1 MLELIDLT
9 YTYPKAKNAE
19 ALTDASCRI
28 GEGTWLL
35 LGENGA
41 GKTTLKRLAASLLRP
56 TSGQVILDGEE
67 NVTAHE
73 GVDSEPALPADR
85 RHDFPGADHQ

>member
-19 ALTDASCRI
+19 ALTDVSCRI

-41 GKTTLKRLAASLLRP
+41 GKTTLMRLAASLLRP
-56 TSGQVILDGEE
+56 TSGPSHSRRRKRNGPR
-67 NVTAHE
+67 

>member
-19 ALTDASCRI
+19 ALTDVSCRI

-41 GKTTLKRLAASLLRP
+41 GKTHQSRLAGAAASPDLGPSHSRRRKRNGP
-56 TSGQVILDGEE
+56 R
-67 NVTAHE
+67 